1 MADLPSRRNTLAAT
15 IGAAAFLPQPT
26 RAQGVQ
32 APGGAVFDVK
42 RFGATGRRNDKATA
56 ALQAAID
63 AAAAAGG
70 GVAYVSPG
78 EYTCGPVSIKSNVE
92 VRLDAGATI
101 FVSRDPADFTPAA
114 GGPRL
119 RALFNANKVE
129 NIAITGKGRIDGQ
142 ATWEWRLPPENDYTT
157 RHIATEVDLARK
169 AGLDMRFW
177 HKTGQ
182 LANIVGINGATNV
195 LIEDITTIN
204 SSSWCMRL
212 AECDR
217 LFIRGVHLFSDLDRA
232 VNSDGIDLVSSR
244 NVVISD
250 CVLTT
255 ADDCISLKSMRAG
268 SGVENVTVTNCVL
281 TSSSSAFAIG
291 AETWHD
297 IRHVVFS
304 NSVIRNANRGI
315 RIVNWNGCTIS
326 DVIFSNLTMDL
337 SRRHYNWWGH
347 AEAFQFVIGKEN
359 PDSALGRVRNV
370 IVENI
375 IAHARGTSALI
386 APAGERLMEDIS
398 ISNVQMTMSPENTA
412 DKRASHALSVEGV
425 RGFRLR
431 DFSVKWDE
439 EQTEPKWG
447 SGLYLKDVD
456 DFEVVGFR
464 GRQGLKNGNAS
475 AIALNNVT
483 GGVIRNSRATTD
495 TETFLEVCG
504 TRTKNVA
511 VFHNDASKAANKY
524 RFANGATRESVS
536 FAAPSD

>member
-1 MADLPSRRNTLAAT
+1 MANLPSRRNSLAAAL
-15 IGAAAFLPQPT
+15 GAAAVLPRPLGAQSAQP
-26 RAQGVQ
+26 A
-32 APGGAVFDVK
+32 AAVYDVK
-42 RFGATGRRNDKATA
+42 QFGATGRKSDKATA

-63 AAAAAGG
+63 AAFAAGG

-92 VRLDAGATI
+92 VHLDAGATI
-101 FVSRDPADFTPAA
+101 FVSRDPADFTPRAA
-114 GGPRL
+114 GGPRM
-119 RALFNANKVE
+119 RALFNANYVQ
-129 NIAITGKGRIDGQ
+129 NIALTGKGRIDGQ
-142 ATWEWRLPPENDYTT
+142 ATWDWRLPPDKDYTT
-157 RHIATEVDLARK
+157 RHIAAEVALARR

-177 HKTGQ
+177 HKTGP
-182 LANIVGINGATNV
+182 LANIVGINRATNV

-217 LFIRGVHLFSDLDRA
+217 LYIRGAHLYSDLDKA
-232 VNSDGIDLVSSR
+232 VNSDGIDLVSSK

-255 ADDCISLKSMRAG
+255 ADDCISLKSMRNG
-268 SGVENVTVTNCVL
+268 SSVENVTVTNCIL

-297 IRHVVFS
+297 IRHVVFT

-315 RIVNWNGCTIS
+315 RIVLWNGCNIS

-337 SRRHYNWWGH
+337 SRRHYNWWGN

-359 PDSALGRVRNV
+359 PDSPFGSLRNV

-375 IAHARGTSALI
+375 IAHARGTSALM
-386 APAGERLMEDIS
+386 APPDQRLMEDIS
-398 ISNVQMTMSPENTA
+398 ISNVQMTMSPENTH

-439 EQTEPKWG
+439 DKTEPAWG

-456 DFEVVGFR
+456 DFEVIGFR
-464 GRQGLKNGNAS
+464 GRQGLKDGKAG
-475 AIALNNVT
+475 AIVLNNVT
-483 GGVIRNSRATTD
+483 DGVIRNSCATNGSG
-495 TETFLEVCG
+495 TFLQVCG
-504 TRTKNVA
+504 ARTRNIA
-511 VFHNDASKAANKY
+511 VFNNDASRAARKHE
-524 RFANGATRESVS
+524 FMDGASRESVNFS
-536 FAAPSD
+536 QPSD